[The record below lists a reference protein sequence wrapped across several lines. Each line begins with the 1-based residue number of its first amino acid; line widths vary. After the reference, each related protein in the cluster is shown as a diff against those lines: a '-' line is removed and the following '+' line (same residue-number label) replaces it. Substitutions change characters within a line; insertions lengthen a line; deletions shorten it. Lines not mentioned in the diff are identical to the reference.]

1 MEWGGVEWS
10 EVKWSGVACTVI
22 IYGSN
27 LLAMRGGIMAN
38 CDCTVLGPSLILA
51 GLRLCL
57 SSGRGEGGGTSWFT
71 ARSVEGNP
79 FFFGYSDSDSGTLPL
94 DGHIAR
100 TGACRPS
107 ILRTPLPES
116 TIARCRARLLFRA
129 RSGGGAEGW

>member
-1 MEWGGVEWS
+1 MCGAGVEWGGVEWS

-57 SSGRGEGGGTSWFT
+57 SSGRCCGSLERERGRGGDKLVH
-71 ARSVEGNP
+71 RSLGGRESV
-79 FFFGYSDSDSGTLPL
+79 L
-94 DGHIAR
+94 
-100 TGACRPS
+100 
-107 ILRTPLPES
+107 LRLQ
-116 TIARCRARLLFRA
+116 
-129 RSGGGAEGW
+129 